1 MQDQGQECVQT
12 KNLARIPGYQIVS
25 SHVDGTAKSG
35 KTLAAILD
43 GEVCTESEFPTSGK
57 TFRDMQRIVDSLK
70 DYSENRSFA
79 EAAIQTRAE
88 AQLAQMKLQMLQ
100 KKIAAGEKKLNE
112 FEKHNE
118 YFKNTLEIL
127 SLKYQLYLEKSE
139 LAGLRAYLNN
149 GIDRLSEHQN
159 KMIQKREQI
168 AFAAIKKILND
179 DLKRAP
185 KETSSPALKKC
196 LGKSLQFDSK
206 RPGTE
211 KDILSLL
218 NAKRPVLCSGN
229 VEGIGYHETLI
240 VGYRRNRQ
248 GKIDYLLR
256 DSQMAAYVWGMKFEC
271 DEILWMH

>member
-1 MQDQGQECVQT
+1 
-12 KNLARIPGYQIVS
+12 
-25 SHVDGTAKSG
+25 
-35 KTLAAILD
+35 
-43 GEVCTESEFPTSGK
+43 
-57 TFRDMQRIVDSLK
+57 MQRIVDSLK